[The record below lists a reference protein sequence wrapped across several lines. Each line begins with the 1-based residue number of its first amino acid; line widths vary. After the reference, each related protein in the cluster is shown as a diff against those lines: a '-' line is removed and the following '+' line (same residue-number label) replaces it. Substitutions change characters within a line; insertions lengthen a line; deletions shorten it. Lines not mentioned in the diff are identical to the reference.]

1 MTAETTLSDME
12 AEPAIAPKPVV
23 RRTYGRA
30 KPAAPE
36 SDSTRAPDSSMPHV
50 HAPMLAASSS
60 ATSQATPVAS
70 SSESDTD
77 TDADA
82 PAPAAAAAYKSEWR
96 AALDAVDAA
105 SDDDD
110 ARAHVTSFAPRR
122 ASPRSGHEARARP
135 LSANVASSSLST
147 LPASS
152 PPPTA
157 PPASAVPLAASL
169 SFKSTPRSPSAS
181 PSPSP
186 HKAKAKAAH
195 RRLPLDSDG
204 ETSSADRSLADA
216 APPALSSPPASDH
229 EHTMERTKS
238 AAPAPAKKKGKGK
251 QRADVPPL
259 SMQPFSEPTPCL
271 SRSSSSSAV
280 PTARSA
286 GAELWEKVAGKTKVC
301 SCRSTDPSGKADEH
315 ARRPP
320 KRPSGRRPRRQRGCA
335 PSGPSPASSDQN
347 KIPRRLL
354 LGSSPN

>member
-1 MTAETTLSDME
+1 MTAETSLSDME

-23 RRTYGRA
+23 RRTYGRP

-70 SSESDTD
+70 SSSESDTD

-82 PAPAAAAAYKSEWR
+82 PAPAAYKSDWR

-110 ARAHVTSFAPRR
+110 ARAHVTSFAPRC

-147 LPASS
+147 LPTSS

-157 PPASAVPLAASL
+157 LPAPLAASL

-216 APPALSSPPASDH
+216 APPAFSSPPASDH
-229 EHTMERTKS
+229 EHTMERTKL

-251 QRADVPPL
+251 QRADVRPL
-259 SMQPFSEPTPCL
+259 PMQPLDETAPSL
-271 SRSSSSSAV
+271 SRSRSSSSV

-286 GAELWEKVAGKTKVC
+286 GTELWEKVAAKTKVC
-301 SCRSTDPSGKADEH
+301 PCRSSDFSSKADAH

-320 KRPSGRRPRRQRGCA
+320 RRPNERRLRRQRGCA
-335 PSGPSPASSDQN
+335 PSGPLSASSGQN
-347 KIPRRLL
+347 KIPRRLFT
-354 LGSSPN
+354 GSSPN